1 MTFDGIFLQLARLR
15 LGGAVGFEV
24 FMECFGEMQH
34 LGISRQA
41 VRSLFSIVEAESK
54 PDHWRVCYDA
64 KDSCLVCVTPL
75 ASDPHR
81 LKSLYVD
88 RPCGDL
94 RLWEAL
100 LSILRMGS
108 IVMFWPG
115 GPPVVSDDAI
125 ATNLP
130 ADVTAALGPAKSVRS
145 AEELLRAVQES

>member
-1 MTFDGIFLQLARLR
+1 M
-15 LGGAVGFEV
+15 GFEV
-24 FMECFGEMQH
+24 FVQCFGETQH
-34 LGISRQA
+34 SGISRDA
-41 VRSLFSIVEAESK
+41 VRSLFPVVVAESK
-54 PDHWRVCYDA
+54 PDHWRVRYGA

-100 LSILRMGS
+100 LFILRMGS
-108 IVMFWPG
+108 VVIFWPG

-125 ATNLP
+125 AADLP
-130 ADVTAALGPAKSVRS
+130 PDMTTALGPAKCVRS